1 MMMMMTLM
9 MTMIVAVM
17 VEVVNKRLDHH
28 HVKHGDHHPDAADGG
43 VASVSAMVGNK

>member
-1 MMMMMTLM
+1 MMMMMM
-9 MTMIVAVM
+9 MIVKVM
-17 VEVVNKRLDHH
+17 VELVSKRIDHH